1 MENSKK
7 YLLLLTLLVSIFSI
21 YNFTIYTSKSD
32 YGTIRLSKKA
42 IKGENIW
49 LKNNCNSCHQLY
61 GLGGYLGPDLTNI
74 YSTKGKG
81 EVYIKAF
88 IESGVKSMPKFDLSE
103 NEKEDLV
110 QFLKEVDQ
118 TGYYPNIDASCM
130 PNGWVSIKYKNQ
142 NYENK

>member
-7 YLLLLTLLVSIFSI
+7 YLLLLTLLVSVFSI

-42 IKGENIW
+42 INGENIW

-88 IESGVKSMPKFDLSE
+88 IESGVKAMPKFDLSE

-118 TGYYPNIDASCM
+118 TGYYPNIDASSM